1 MSICSGKWLVPPK
14 PCARKSLCQ
23 KFIEMIPHP
32 FHASYW
38 RNNRPFLF
46 FLFILAAANIILFI
60 HRAYYFKDFSMLN
73 GFTPNPFYLL
83 SRACGKNILISFFLW
98 RIYLNYQVLVYR
110 DIRYKTKQT
119 SFMRRK
125 KKKSELI
132 LQIYIF
138 KSAWSNFNL
147 IRCG

>member
-1 MSICSGKWLVPPK
+1 MVPPK

-46 FLFILAAANIILFI
+46 FLFILAAVNIILFI

-83 SRACGKNILISFFLW
+83 SRACGKNLLISFFLNG
-98 RIYLNYQVLVYR
+98 ILNTFPRAFPTCESTIFFLINLEILPIPLNAFFLIKNMHEISVLVYR
-110 DIRYKTKQT
+110 DIHKDKRHHAESY
-119 SFMRRK
+119 
-125 KKKSELI
+125 
-132 LQIYIF
+132 
-138 KSAWSNFNL
+138 
-147 IRCG
+147 